1 MSGVRIYSIYLNNM
15 VKDIDSYIVT
25 KNLNSS
31 NIKIKDLLDVAT
43 DLNEMVY
50 LSDKLVES
58 GESSLIS
65 SFDFLKRKL
74 PIDSKGIILSDI
86 GIDIVSSEV
95 LKYCGS
101 LLENDKVDTKALGKI
116 FKDISEGLTSVN
128 SLSEHLL
135 GGVYNTESE
144 EDDED
149 GDYDLEEDMLD
160 DVETYEVDDD
170 MFSDYSSKT
179 DSVFELEYNDYI
191 EEENLLEDK
200 GNLTEVKKSSMLGE
214 ATYYNSDFSL
224 EGIDANDIKDIV
236 SDNSDKGLLN
246 NDFNIEYDSEG
257 TINDKLAY
265 AITKVSKKITKTPSK
280 VKEGSKLVYTNMVDF
295 DN

>member
-31 NIKIKDLLDVAT
+31 NIKINDLLDVAT

-86 GIDIVSSEV
+86 GLDIVSTEV

-101 LLENDKVDTKALGKI
+101 LLEKDKVDTKALGKI
-116 FKDISEGLTSVN
+116 FKDISDGLTSVN

-135 GGVYNTESE
+135 GSVYNTESE
-144 EDDED
+144 DDDEED
-149 GDYDLEEDMLD
+149 SYDLEEDMLD
-160 DVETYEVDDD
+160 DVETYELDDG

-179 DSVFELEYNDYI
+179 DSVFELEYNDCI
-191 EEENLLEDK
+191 EEGNLLEDK

-214 ATYYNSDFSL
+214 AAYYNSDFSL
-224 EGIDANDIKDIV
+224 EGVDANDIKDTV

-246 NDFNIEYDSEG
+246 DDFNIEYDSEG
-257 TINDKLAY
+257 NINDKLAY